1 MEYLVGF
8 FTCFI
13 LIYAVI
19 KLQKNN
25 NILQEKKIQ
34 QIRYSQSHVHSLVSP
49 LLPKASRVKRTTKSQ
64 ATMIN
69 DKNHIKVIIMDN
81 KAYWIKDNAFYTAN
95 MSIDGT
101 VDKDTTSIVDTEGM
115 NKVQLDQMLFIVDK
129 LREGTF
135 DDSGGTRD

>member
-13 LIYAVI
+13 LIYTVV
-19 KLQKNN
+19 KLQKNH
-25 NILQEKKIQ
+25 NILQEKNMKP
-34 QIRYSQSHVHSLVSP
+34 IRYSQSHIHSLVSP
-49 LLPKASRVKRTTKSQ
+49 LLPKGVKHKRSSSSQ
-64 ATMIN
+64 ATKVN
-69 DKNHIKVIIMDN
+69 DQNHIRVIIMDN
-81 KAYWIKDNAFYTAN
+81 RAYWIKDNAFYTAE

-101 VDKDTTSIVDTEGM
+101 VDKDTTSRVDTEGM
-115 NKVQLDQMLFIVDK
+115 SKVQLDQMLFIVDK